1 MEHAIL
7 RAAVSFAAGL
17 ALTACAAPAAE
28 ELPTLLPQP
37 RETVWKSGSY
47 RLPERVRIGYDS
59 PGLAATAGY
68 LAEALAPYATATTA
82 EGEGDITLSTD
93 TASLAEEAYRLS
105 VSRPG
110 VRITAGSPRGAANGI
125 ATLRQLLPPGAVR
138 VDLPPARE
146 QGIRCARL
154 RREHGDDLV
163 PGAVGRGDAPRRAVQ
178 PPCVADG
185 RAAELINDTSQ
196 ENSSFPAAF
205 YAAATRAA
213 TK

>member
-110 VRITAGSPRGAANGI
+110 IRITAGSPRGAANGTPRCGNCSRP
-125 ATLRQLLPPGAVR
+125 AQSGKRRFPVRRSPTNRPSAGA
-138 VDLPPARE
+138 
-146 QGIRCARL
+146 GRCS
-154 RREHGDDLV
+154 
-163 PGAVGRGDAPRRAVQ
+163 
-178 PPCVADG
+178 
-185 RAAELINDTSQ
+185 T
-196 ENSSFPAAF
+196 
-205 YAAATRAA
+205 
-213 TK
+213 

>member
-110 VRITAGSPRGAANGI
+110 IRITAGSPRGAANGI

-138 VDLPPARE
+138 EAEIPCTEIADEPAFGWRGAMLDVSRHFFDKE
-146 QGIRCARL
+146 EILGLLDQMAQLKLNKFHWHLTDDQGWRIEIR
-154 RREHGDDLV
+154 V
-163 PGAVGRGDAPRRAVQ
+163 TP
-178 PPCVADG
+178 
-185 RAAELINDTSQ
+185 T
-196 ENSSFPAAF
+196 
-205 YAAATRAA
+205 
-213 TK
+213 

>member
-93 TASLAEEAYRLS
+93 TASLAEVLLRTGLPSASPCRGCGQE
-105 VSRPG
+105 RPG
-110 VRITAGSPRGAANGI
+110 GAGRQKSRVQNGRRRRG
-125 ATLRQLLPPGAVR
+125 R
-138 VDLPPARE
+138 
-146 QGIRCARL
+146 
-154 RREHGDDLV
+154 
-163 PGAVGRGDAPRRAVQ
+163 
-178 PPCVADG
+178 
-185 RAAELINDTSQ
+185 TSG
-196 ENSSFPAAF
+196 
-205 YAAATRAA
+205 TG
-213 TK
+213 KG

>member
-68 LAEALAPYATATTA
+68 LAEALVPYATATTA

-93 TASLAEEAYRLS
+93 TA
-105 VSRPG
+105 
-110 VRITAGSPRGAANGI
+110 
-125 ATLRQLLPPGAVR
+125 
-138 VDLPPARE
+138 
-146 QGIRCARL
+146 
-154 RREHGDDLV
+154 
-163 PGAVGRGDAPRRAVQ
+163 
-178 PPCVADG
+178 
-185 RAAELINDTSQ
+185 
-196 ENSSFPAAF
+196 
-205 YAAATRAA
+205 
-213 TK
+213 